1 MLKEITRAE
10 AVERMAEEKP
20 VFALFEIDGTM
31 TINDLL
37 TTDGFVIEVPNEETL
52 KAIKES
58 IEHPEQGEKY
68 HSVDELI
75 EHLEPRKA
83 SSEPRNEAIDVSSE
97 VKRQLSEVK
106 RKLSE
111 EKKAEKTGGRKSKY
125 DRGKVAALTKAGWSV
140 KQIADELGC
149 TDNTVRYIQKK
160 NKEAEIKAESEGTEV
175 NYDN

>member
-10 AVERMAEEKP
+10 AVEMMAAEKP

-31 TINDLL
+31 TINDLI
-37 TTDGFVIEVPNEETL
+37 TADGFVIEVEEEPH
-52 KAIKES
+52 KS
-58 IEHPEQGEKY
+58 EK
-68 HSVDELI
+68 
-75 EHLEPRKA
+75 PKKA
-83 SSEPRNEAIDVSSE
+83 SKEPGKN
-97 VKRQLSEVK
+97 QH
-106 RKLSE
+106 
-111 EKKAEKTGGRKSKY
+111 Y

-160 NKEAEIKAESEGTEV
+160 NKEAEIKAESEGAEV

>member
-10 AVERMAEEKP
+10 AVERMAAEKP

-31 TINDLL
+31 TINDLI
-37 TTDGFVIEVPNEETL
+37 TADGFVIEAE
-52 KAIKES
+52 
-58 IEHPEQGEKY
+58 
-68 HSVDELI
+68 DE
-75 EHLEPRKA
+75 EPRKA
-83 SSEPRNEAIDVSSE
+83 SSEPRKSE
-97 VKRQLSEVK
+97 KP
-106 RKLSE
+106 
-111 EKKAEKTGGRKSKY
+111 KKANKEPVKNQHY

>member
-10 AVERMAEEKP
+10 AVERMAAEKP

-31 TINDLL
+31 TINDLI
-37 TTDGFVIEVPNEETL
+37 TADGFVIEVEEEPRNNL
-52 KAIKES
+52 A
-58 IEHPEQGEKY
+58 
-68 HSVDELI
+68 
-75 EHLEPRKA
+75 EPRK
-83 SSEPRNEAIDVSSE
+83 SEKP
-97 VKRQLSEVK
+97 
-106 RKLSE
+106 
-111 EKKAEKTGGRKSKY
+111 KKAVKEPGKNQHY

>member
-10 AVERMAEEKP
+10 AVERMAAEKP
-20 VFALFEIDGTM
+20 VFALFEIDGDM
-31 TINDLL
+31 TINDLI
-37 TTDGFVIEVPNEETL
+37 TADGFVIEVEEEPRNNL
-52 KAIKES
+52 A
-58 IEHPEQGEKY
+58 
-68 HSVDELI
+68 
-75 EHLEPRKA
+75 EPRKK
-83 SSEPRNEAIDVSSE
+83 SEKP
-97 VKRQLSEVK
+97 
-106 RKLSE
+106 
-111 EKKAEKTGGRKSKY
+111 KKASKEPGKNQHY

>member
-10 AVERMAEEKP
+10 AVEKLAKEKP
-20 VFALFEIDGTM
+20 VFALFEIDGDM

-37 TTDGFVIEVPNEETL
+37 TADGFVIEVEE
-52 KAIKES
+52 
-58 IEHPEQGEKY
+58 
-68 HSVDELI
+68 
-75 EHLEPRKA
+75 
-83 SSEPRNEAIDVSSE
+83 EPRNEVSEADSE
-97 VKRQLSEVK
+97 VKRTSSETK
-106 RKLSE
+106 RKSSE
-111 EKKAEKTGGRKSKY
+111 KKKAEKTSGKNQHY

>member
-1 MLKEITRAE
+1 MLKEITRVQAIE
-10 AVERMAEEKP
+10 AMTKEKP
-20 VFALFEIDGTM
+20 VFMLYELELGHTLEDILGAQ
-31 TINDLL
+31 
-37 TTDGFVIEVPNEETL
+37 GFMIEVE
-52 KAIKES
+52 
-58 IEHPEQGEKY
+58 
-68 HSVDELI
+68 DE
-75 EHLEPRKA
+75 EPRKA

-125 DRGKVAALTKAGWSV
+125 DRGKVAALTKAGWTV
-140 KQIADELGC
+140 EQIADELGC
-149 TDNTVRYIQKK
+149 ADGTVKYIQKK

>member
-10 AVERMAEEKP
+10 AVELMAKEKP
-20 VFALFEIDGTM
+20 VFMLHEIDGTM

-75 EHLEPRKA
+75 EHLEPRNNLA
-83 SSEPRNEAIDVSSE
+83 EPRNEVGEADSEAKRKSSE
-97 VKRQLSEVK
+97 KKKAEK
-106 RKLSE
+106 
-111 EKKAEKTGGRKSKY
+111 KKAEKTGGRKSKY
-125 DRGKVAALTKAGWSV
+125 DRGKVAALTKAGWTV
-140 KQIADELGC
+140 EQIADELGC
-149 TDNTVRYIQKK
+149 ADGTVKYIQKK
-160 NKEAEIKAESEGTEV
+160 NREAEIKAESEGTEV

>member
-10 AVERMAEEKP
+10 AVERMAAEKP

-31 TINDLL
+31 TINDLI
-37 TTDGFVIEVPNEETL
+37 TADGFVIEVDEEPRNNL
-52 KAIKES
+52 A
-58 IEHPEQGEKY
+58 
-68 HSVDELI
+68 
-75 EHLEPRKA
+75 EPRKK
-83 SSEPRNEAIDVSSE
+83 SEKP
-97 VKRQLSEVK
+97 
-106 RKLSE
+106 
-111 EKKAEKTGGRKSKY
+111 KKASKEPGKNQHY

>member
-31 TINDLL
+31 TINDLI
-37 TTDGFVIEVPNEETL
+37 TADGFVIEVE
-52 KAIKES
+52 
-58 IEHPEQGEKY
+58 
-68 HSVDELI
+68 DE
-75 EHLEPRKA
+75 EPRKA
-83 SSEPRNEAIDVSSE
+83 SSEPRKSE
-97 VKRQLSEVK
+97 KP
-106 RKLSE
+106 
-111 EKKAEKTGGRKSKY
+111 KKANKEPGKNQHY